1 LWSYPPAYFQQVFP
15 ENIWISAVQNNRKEY
30 DPPLVF
36 SALASLHIVERSASC
51 FPLYL
56 RSDGQPKDLFSFD
69 AVPDTRDLGDGRRLN
84 LSDAMV
90 AYLERVGGIGDTEA
104 LFHHVI
110 AALHAPTY
118 REENAGALR
127 QDWPRVPLPAQRE
140 ALLTSAELGRQLAV
154 LLDSERT
161 APGVTSGQIREE
173 LRTIGV
179 LSVAGG
185 GQINPDTGDLDLT
198 AGWGYAGRGGITMPG
213 KGRVVERLL
222 TEGEL
227 NPALGLKQGGS
238 TFDIYLNQRVF
249 WRNVPPQVW
258 TYIIGGYQVLKK
270 WLSYRER
277 PLLGRSLRT
286 EEARELRDIARRIAA
301 ILLLEPALDMNY
313 RVITRDTYSWSLSRE
328 GDA

>member
-1 LWSYPPAYFQQVFP
+1 
-15 ENIWISAVQNNRKEY
+15 
-30 DPPLVF
+30 
-36 SALASLHIVERSASC
+36 
-51 FPLYL
+51 
-56 RSDGQPKDLFSFD
+56 
-69 AVPDTRDLGDGRRLN
+69 
-84 LSDAMV
+84 
-90 AYLERVGGIGDTEA
+90 
-104 LFHHVI
+104 
-110 AALHAPTY
+110 
-118 REENAGALR
+118 
-127 QDWPRVPLPAQRE
+127 
-140 ALLTSAELGRQLAV
+140 
-154 LLDSERT
+154 
-161 APGVTSGQIREE
+161 
-173 LRTIGV
+173 V

-286 EEARELRDIARRIAA
+286 EEARELRDTARRIAA